1 MALSYSTRN
10 RRATDF
16 AELCASLPDD
26 TFGAGAALRQPLIDL
41 RQVFQGN
48 IVLRNNPNYDQ
59 DRLLSN
65 PVFQFY
71 PLAIL
76 YCKTEADVRIALAFV
91 QREQLEFSV
100 RSGGHCTAGFSG
112 SNGIMIDVKNL
123 NGIHID
129 PVAKTAICGTGV
141 EFGDFQ
147 QELDPYHLNVP
158 GGECADVC
166 VGGYVQ
172 GGGFGFTAAKY
183 GVSCDNVIE
192 VRVMLADGTIVTANE
207 TQNQDLL
214 WATCGGTGG
223 NFGVL
228 LTVKFQLHDLDQC
241 YGFGI
246 DWALDTPEEVLQAAQ
261 ALSFLQNGY
270 MLNSVAGPDLTLQI
284 HIGFQYVNPQKTEM
298 KPFLM
303 LRGLWA
309 GDVAQGPSVIAPIK
323 ALPGVLMDQF
333 WQDVDTFYVM
343 NHKLLH
349 YPQGMPPMPPGP
361 DPLEDKSSHYVTRDL
376 ALAEWVQM
384 LEFMKTSLPNKS
396 FAYMEVYGGT
406 IAAKD
411 RLFNAFVHRDAA
423 FNLILDVFWKTEE
436 ERVWCESFLAQ
447 WNQMVQPYW
456 NGEVYQNYPSVVDPD
471 YAKQFWAEA
480 YPRLQRIKAKYD
492 PQNVFTFAQQIVGD
506 PNAGS

>member
-1 MALSYSTRN
+1 MAISYSTRN
-10 RRATDF
+10 RRVAAF
-16 AELCASLPDD
+16 EAQCRALPDE
-26 TFGAGAALRQPLIDL
+26 TFGDAGNLRQSLIEV
-41 RQVFQGN
+41 QKVFQGK
-48 IVLRNNPNYDQ
+48 VVVQSNPDYDT
-59 DRLLSN
+59 DRMLSN
-65 PVFQFY
+65 PVFQFH

-91 QREQLEFSV
+91 QQQELAFSV

-112 SNGIMIDVKNL
+112 SNGIMIDVKQL
-123 NGIHID
+123 NKIHIGE
-129 PVAKTAICGTGV
+129 ATKTAVCGTGV

-147 QELDPYHLNVP
+147 QELDPYNLNVP

-183 GVSCDNVIE
+183 GMSCDNVIE
-192 VRVMLADGTIVTANE
+192 VRVMLADGTIITANE

-214 WATCGGTGG
+214 WASCGGTGG

-228 LTVKFQLHDLDQC
+228 LSVKFQLHDLGHC

-246 DWALDTPEEVLQAAQ
+246 DWALDTSQNVLDAAQ
-261 ALSFLQNGY
+261 ALCFLQNGY
-270 MLNSVAGPDLTLQI
+270 MLNSVAGSDLTLQI
-284 HIGFQYVNPQKTEM
+284 HIGFQYVDAKKTEL

-309 GDVAQGPSVIAPIK
+309 GDVTKGPDVIAPIK
-323 ALPGVLMDQF
+323 ALSGVLTDTF
-333 WQDVDTFYVM
+333 WEDVDSFYVM

-361 DPLEDKSSHYVTRDL
+361 DPLEDKSSHYVTRNL
-376 ALAEWVQM
+376 ALGEWQQM
-384 LEFMKTSLPNKS
+384 LDYMKTSLPNKS
-396 FAYMEVYGGT
+396 FAYMEVYGGA

-423 FNLILDVFWKTEE
+423 FNLILDVFWTTPA
-436 ERVWCESFLAQ
+436 ERVWCEAFLAE
-447 WNQMVQPYW
+447 WDAMVQPYW
-456 NGEVYQNYPSVVDPD
+456 NGEVYQNYPSVVDAD
-471 YAKQFWAEA
+471 YAAHFWAEA
-480 YPRLQRIKAKYD
+480 YPRLQGIKAKYD
-492 PQNVFTFAQQIVGD
+492 PDNVFRFAQQIIGD
-506 PNAGS
+506 PTAVP